1 MSEKNISI
9 ENNLNQTYCCGKDF
23 RSVDNSCINSFN
35 DKDKRINNSYTQPSS
50 YNYNI
55 ISNRNNNSLNSPPI
69 LNDDD
74 YIKERYSIIKEEN
87 SELKKKLFNLEKG
100 YKIKKGEME
109 EKILILRDENSNLQ
123 LQIQKTIEK
132 HKDAFKNNDDIFNMN
147 KTLLN
152 DINKLKNEVN
162 ILKDS
167 ITRKNAEIEEK
178 NKIINDLLEEKNM
191 ILEEESM
198 YKNQIS
204 NLEKDK
210 EILINQ
216 IQDLNVAISDKIAPK
231 LKQNENSLI
240 NLQDQIENLRMD
252 NEKYKSDNTVLFNES
267 KTQKNLIKILAK
279 QNKKLLREIKIIH
292 DRDLMLMNNM
302 DKIDSNNS
310 SKFKIFFE
318 KRSNDN
324 RHLLEEEMSILK
336 QSQKFI
342 DDDDDEQ
349 CDGNYEKNK
358 EEENSNFAS
367 LEITEDADNIRDV
380 IKKGNNDSVTN
391 NEERNNESNINELN
405 EISSIINNEIIVKKN
420 IGSINNDDD
429 ISTINSN
436 LVKSKNFKKKLFNN
450 NYREDV
456 NKYKA
461 PILSNT
467 FYKNMP
473 LNLGFNSNRIKEIK
487 SKNKSSK
494 KYDKHLK
501 LKSLTIAENKRI
513 NFRDRFE
520 GIKAKKLKLSDK
532 NNNMQIK
539 NIHTKREND
548 ISNERHLYTMD
559 GKLNLKNNFTN
570 TTLEQSKNNYSSEEN
585 DNNQMNEDMSYENK
599 ALESYNSNTIES
611 GNNNNSNALLY
622 SQAKSLLSEYVEDLD
637 VI

>member
-1 MSEKNISI
+1 
-9 ENNLNQTYCCGKDF
+9 
-23 RSVDNSCINSFN
+23 
-35 DKDKRINNSYTQPSS
+35 
-50 YNYNI
+50 
-55 ISNRNNNSLNSPPI
+55 
-69 LNDDD
+69 
-74 YIKERYSIIKEEN
+74 
-87 SELKKKLFNLEKG
+87 
-100 YKIKKGEME
+100 
-109 EKILILRDENSNLQ
+109 
-123 LQIQKTIEK
+123 
-132 HKDAFKNNDDIFNMN
+132 
-147 KTLLN
+147 
-152 DINKLKNEVN
+152 
-162 ILKDS
+162 
-167 ITRKNAEIEEK
+167 
-178 NKIINDLLEEKNM
+178 
-191 ILEEESM
+191 
-198 YKNQIS
+198 
-204 NLEKDK
+204 
-210 EILINQ
+210 
-216 IQDLNVAISDKIAPK
+216 
-231 LKQNENSLI
+231 
-240 NLQDQIENLRMD
+240 MD

-267 KTQKNLIKILAK
+267 KAQKNLIKILAK
-279 QNKKLLREIKIIH
+279 QNKKLLREIKIIY

-302 DKIDSNNS
+302 DKIDSSNS
-310 SKFKIFFE
+310 SKFKLFFE
-318 KRSNDN
+318 KSSNDN

-349 CDGNYEKNK
+349 CDENYEKNK

-367 LEITEDADNIRDV
+367 LEITEDVDNTREV

-391 NEERNNESNINELN
+391 NEERNNVSNINQLN

-420 IGSINNDDD
+420 KGSINNDDD

-450 NYREDV
+450 NFREDV

-473 LNLGFNSNRIKEIK
+473 INLGFNSNRIKEIK

-494 KYDKHLK
+494 KYGKHLK

-585 DNNQMNEDMSYENK
+585 DNNLMNEDMSYENK
-599 ALESYNSNTIES
+599 ALDSYNSNTIES

>member
-23 RSVDNSCINSFN
+23 RSVDNSYINSFN
-35 DKDKRINNSYTQPSS
+35 DKEKRINNSYTQPSS
-50 YNYNI
+50 TNYNI
-55 ISNRNNNSLNSPPI
+55 ISNQNNNSLNSPPI

-74 YIKERYSIIKEEN
+74 YIKERYTIIKEEN

-132 HKDAFKNNDDIFNMN
+132 HKDAYKNNDDIFNMN

-198 YKNQIS
+198 FKNQIS

-231 LKQNENSLI
+231 LRQNENSLV

-252 NEKYKSDNTVLFNES
+252 NEKYKSDNTVLFNEN
-267 KTQKNLIKILAK
+267 KAQKNLIKILAK
-279 QNKKLLREIKIIH
+279 QNKKLLREIKIIY
-292 DRDLMLMNNM
+292 DRDLMLMNNI

-310 SKFKIFFE
+310 SKFKIFLE
-318 KRSNDN
+318 KSSIDN

-336 QSQKFI
+336 QSQKYF
-342 DDDDDEQ
+342 DDDDNEQ
-349 CDGNYEKNK
+349 CDENYENNK

-367 LEITEDADNIRDV
+367 LEITEDVDIIRDV
-380 IKKGNNDSVTN
+380 IKKGSNDSVTN
-391 NEERNNESNINELN
+391 NEERNNISNINQLN

-420 IGSINNDDD
+420 KGSINHEDD

-436 LVKSKNFKKKLFNN
+436 VVKSKNFKKKLFNN
-450 NYREDV
+450 NFMEDI

-473 LNLGFNSNRIKEIK
+473 LNLAINSNRIKEIK

-494 KYDKHLK
+494 KYDKNLK
-501 LKSLTIAENKRI
+501 IKSLTTVGNKKI
-513 NFRDRFE
+513 NFRDRFD
-520 GIKAKKLKLSDK
+520 GIKAKKLKLSEH
-532 NNNMQIK
+532 NNMHIK

-548 ISNERHLYTMD
+548 IDNERHLYTME

-570 TTLEQSKNNYSSEEN
+570 TTLEQSKNNYSSEETE
-585 DNNQMNEDMSYENK
+585 NNQMNEDMSYENK
-599 ALESYNSNTIES
+599 ALDSYNSNTIES
-611 GNNNNSNALLY
+611 GKNNNSNALLY

>member
-23 RSVDNSCINSFN
+23 RSVDNSYINSFN
-35 DKDKRINNSYTQPSS
+35 DKEKRINNSYTQPSS
-50 YNYNI
+50 TNYNI
-55 ISNRNNNSLNSPPI
+55 ISNQNNNSLSPPI

-132 HKDAFKNNDDIFNMN
+132 HKDAYKNNDDIFNMN

-198 YKNQIS
+198 FKNQIS

-231 LKQNENSLI
+231 LRQNENSLI
-240 NLQDQIENLRMD
+240 NLQEQIENLRMD
-252 NEKYKSDNTVLFNES
+252 NEKYKSDNTVLFNENKS
-267 KTQKNLIKILAK
+267 QKNLIKILAK
-279 QNKKLLREIKIIH
+279 QNKKLLREIKIIY
-292 DRDLMLMNNM
+292 DRDLMLMNNI

-318 KRSNDN
+318 KSSIDN

-336 QSQKFI
+336 QSQKYF
-342 DDDDDEQ
+342 DDDDNEQ
-349 CDGNYEKNK
+349 CDENYENNK

-367 LEITEDADNIRDV
+367 LEITEDVDIIRDV
-380 IKKGNNDSVTN
+380 IKKGSNDSVTN
-391 NEERNNESNINELN
+391 NEERNNISNINQLN

-420 IGSINNDDD
+420 KGSINHEDD

-436 LVKSKNFKKKLFNN
+436 VVKSKNFKKKLFNN
-450 NYREDV
+450 NFMEDV

-473 LNLGFNSNRIKEIK
+473 LNLAINSNRIKEIK

-494 KYDKHLK
+494 KYDKNLK
-501 LKSLTIAENKRI
+501 IKSLTTVGNKKI
-513 NFRDRFE
+513 NFRDRFD
-520 GIKAKKLKLSDK
+520 GIKAKKLKLSEH
-532 NNNMQIK
+532 NNMHIK

-548 ISNERHLYTMD
+548 IDNERHLYTME

-570 TTLEQSKNNYSSEEN
+570 TTLEQSKNNYSSEETE
-585 DNNQMNEDMSYENK
+585 NNQMNEDMSYENK
-599 ALESYNSNTIES
+599 ALDSYNSNTIES
-611 GNNNNSNALLY
+611 GKNNNSNTLLY

>member
-23 RSVDNSCINSFN
+23 RSVDNSYINSFN
-35 DKDKRINNSYTQPSS
+35 DKEKRINNSYTQPSS
-50 YNYNI
+50 TNYNI
-55 ISNRNNNSLNSPPI
+55 NANQNNNSLNSPPI

-132 HKDAFKNNDDIFNMN
+132 QKDAFKNNDDIFNIN

-152 DINKLKNEVN
+152 DVNKLKNEVN

-178 NKIINDLLEEKNM
+178 NKIINDLLEEKNV

-198 YKNQIS
+198 FKNQIS

-216 IQDLNVAISDKIAPK
+216 IQDLNIAISDKIAPK
-231 LKQNENSLI
+231 LRQNENSLI

-279 QNKKLLREIKIIH
+279 QNKKLLREIKIIY

-302 DKIDSNNS
+302 DKIDGNNS

-318 KRSNDN
+318 KSRMDN
-324 RHLLEEEMSILK
+324 RQLLEEEMSILK

-342 DDDDDEQ
+342 DDEEDEQ
-349 CDGNYEKNK
+349 CDKNYENNK
-358 EEENSNFAS
+358 ETENSNFVS
-367 LEITEDADNIRDV
+367 LEITEDADNIREV
-380 IKKGNNDSVTN
+380 IKKGNNESVSN
-391 NEERNNESNINELN
+391 NEEKNNVSNINQLN
-405 EISSIINNEIIVKKN
+405 EISSIINNEIIVKKSK
-420 IGSINNDDD
+420 GSINDDD
-429 ISTINSN
+429 ISTISSN
-436 LVKSKNFKKKLFNN
+436 LIRSKNFKKKIFNN
-450 NYREDV
+450 NFMEDV
-456 NKYKA
+456 NNLKA

-494 KYDKHLK
+494 KYDKNLK
-501 LKSLTIAENKRI
+501 LKSLTTVENKKI
-513 NFRDRFE
+513 NFHDRFD
-520 GIKAKKLKLSDK
+520 GIKMKKLKLSDH
-532 NNNMQIK
+532 NNMHIK
-539 NIHTKREND
+539 NILTKREINVK
-548 ISNERHLYTMD
+548 NERHLYTMD

-570 TTLEQSKNNYSSEEN
+570 TTLEQSKNNYSSEET

-599 ALESYNSNTIES
+599 ALDSYNSNTIES

>member
-1 MSEKNISI
+1 
-9 ENNLNQTYCCGKDF
+9 
-23 RSVDNSCINSFN
+23 
-35 DKDKRINNSYTQPSS
+35 
-50 YNYNI
+50 
-55 ISNRNNNSLNSPPI
+55 
-69 LNDDD
+69 
-74 YIKERYSIIKEEN
+74 
-87 SELKKKLFNLEKG
+87 
-100 YKIKKGEME
+100 ME

-279 QNKKLLREIKIIH
+279 QNKKLLREIKIIY

-318 KRSNDN
+318 KSSMDN

-336 QSQKFI
+336 QNQKFI
-342 DDDDDEQ
+342 DDEEDEQ
-349 CDGNYEKNK
+349 CGENYENNK
-358 EEENSNFAS
+358 ETENSNFVS
-367 LEITEDADNIRDV
+367 LEITEDADNIREV
-380 IKKGNNDSVTN
+380 IKKGNNESVTN
-391 NEERNNESNINELN
+391 NEEKNNVTNINQLN

-420 IGSINNDDD
+420 KGSINDDD
-429 ISTINSN
+429 ISTISSN
-436 LVKSKNFKKKLFNN
+436 LIKSKNFTKKLFNN
-450 NYREDV
+450 NFMEDV
-456 NKYKA
+456 NNYTA

-494 KYDKHLK
+494 KYDKNLK
-501 LKSLTIAENKRI
+501 LKSLTTVENKKI
-513 NFRDRFE
+513 NFRERFD
-520 GIKAKKLKLSDK
+520 GIKTKKLKLSEH
-532 NNNMQIK
+532 NNMHIK
-539 NIHTKREND
+539 NILTKRENNVK
-548 ISNERHLYTMD
+548 NERHLYTMD
-559 GKLNLKNNFTN
+559 GKLNLQNNFTN

>member
-23 RSVDNSCINSFN
+23 RSVDNSYINSFN
-35 DKDKRINNSYTQPSS
+35 DKEKRINNSYTQPSS
-50 YNYNI
+50 TNYNI
-55 ISNRNNNSLNSPPI
+55 ISNQNNNSLSPPI

-132 HKDAFKNNDDIFNMN
+132 HKDAYKNNDDIFNMN

-198 YKNQIS
+198 FKNQIS

-231 LKQNENSLI
+231 LRQNENSLI

-252 NEKYKSDNTVLFNES
+252 NEKYKSDNTVLFNEN
-267 KTQKNLIKILAK
+267 KAQKNLIKILAK
-279 QNKKLLREIKIIH
+279 QNKKLLREIKIIY
-292 DRDLMLMNNM
+292 DRDLMLMNNIE
-302 DKIDSNNS
+302 KIDSNNS

-318 KRSNDN
+318 KSSIDN

-336 QSQKFI
+336 QSQKYF
-342 DDDDDEQ
+342 DDDDNEQ
-349 CDGNYEKNK
+349 CDENYENNK

-367 LEITEDADNIRDV
+367 LEITEDVDIIRDV
-380 IKKGNNDSVTN
+380 IKKGSNDSVTN
-391 NEERNNESNINELN
+391 NEERNNISNINQLN

-420 IGSINNDDD
+420 KGSINHEDD

-436 LVKSKNFKKKLFNN
+436 VVKSKNFKKKLFNN
-450 NYREDV
+450 NFMEDI

-473 LNLGFNSNRIKEIK
+473 LNLAINSNRIKEIK

-494 KYDKHLK
+494 KYDKNLK
-501 LKSLTIAENKRI
+501 IKSLTTVGNKKI
-513 NFRDRFE
+513 NFRDRFD
-520 GIKAKKLKLSDK
+520 GIKAKKLKLSEH
-532 NNNMQIK
+532 NNMHIK

-548 ISNERHLYTMD
+548 IDNERHLYTME

-570 TTLEQSKNNYSSEEN
+570 TTLEQSKNNYSSEETE
-585 DNNQMNEDMSYENK
+585 NNQMNEDMSYENK
-599 ALESYNSNTIES
+599 ALDSYNSNTIES
-611 GNNNNSNALLY
+611 GKNNNSNTLLY

>member
-1 MSEKNISI
+1 MSEKNISK

-23 RSVDNSCINSFN
+23 RSVDNSYINSFN
-35 DKDKRINNSYTQPSS
+35 DKEKRINNSYTQPSS
-50 YNYNI
+50 TNYNI
-55 ISNRNNNSLNSPPI
+55 ISNQNNNSLNSPPI

-74 YIKERYSIIKEEN
+74 YIKERYTIIKEEN

-132 HKDAFKNNDDIFNMN
+132 HKDTYKNNDDIFNMN

-198 YKNQIS
+198 FKNQIS

-231 LKQNENSLI
+231 LRQNENSLI

-252 NEKYKSDNTVLFNES
+252 NEKYKSDNTVLFNEN
-267 KTQKNLIKILAK
+267 KAQKNLIKILAK
-279 QNKKLLREIKIIH
+279 QNKKLLREIKIIY

-302 DKIDSNNS
+302 DKIDNNNS
-310 SKFKIFFE
+310 SKFKIFLE
-318 KRSNDN
+318 KSSIDN

-336 QSQKFI
+336 QSQKYF
-342 DDDDDEQ
+342 DDDDNEQ
-349 CDGNYEKNK
+349 CDENYENNK
-358 EEENSNFAS
+358 GEENSNFAS
-367 LEITEDADNIRDV
+367 LEITEDVDIIRDV

-391 NEERNNESNINELN
+391 NEERNNISNINQLN

-420 IGSINNDDD
+420 KGSINHEDD

-436 LVKSKNFKKKLFNN
+436 VVKSKNFKKKLFNN
-450 NYREDV
+450 NFMGDV

-473 LNLGFNSNRIKEIK
+473 LNLAINSNRIKEIK
-487 SKNKSSK
+487 SKNKSNK
-494 KYDKHLK
+494 KYDKNLK
-501 LKSLTIAENKRI
+501 IKSLTTVGNKKI
-513 NFRDRFE
+513 NFRDRFD
-520 GIKAKKLKLSDK
+520 GIKAKKLKLSEH
-532 NNNMQIK
+532 NNMHIK
-539 NIHTKREND
+539 SIHTKREND
-548 ISNERHLYTMD
+548 IDNERHLYTMD

-570 TTLEQSKNNYSSEEN
+570 TTLEQSKNNYSSEETE
-585 DNNQMNEDMSYENK
+585 NNQMNEDMSYENK
-599 ALESYNSNTIES
+599 ALDSYNSNTIES
-611 GNNNNSNALLY
+611 GKNNNCNTLLY

>member
-23 RSVDNSCINSFN
+23 RSVDNSYINSFN
-35 DKDKRINNSYTQPSS
+35 DKEKRINNSYTQPSS
-50 YNYNI
+50 TNYNI
-55 ISNRNNNSLNSPPI
+55 ISNQNNNSLNSPPI

-132 HKDAFKNNDDIFNMN
+132 HKDAYKNNDDIFNMN

-198 YKNQIS
+198 FKNQIS

-231 LKQNENSLI
+231 LRQNENSLI

-252 NEKYKSDNTVLFNES
+252 NEKYKSDNTVLFNEN
-267 KTQKNLIKILAK
+267 KAQKNLIKILAK
-279 QNKKLLREIKIIH
+279 QNKKLLREIKIIY
-292 DRDLMLMNNM
+292 DRDLMLMNNI

-318 KRSNDN
+318 KSSIDN

-336 QSQKFI
+336 QSQKYF
-342 DDDDDEQ
+342 DDDDNEQ
-349 CDGNYEKNK
+349 CDENYENNK

-367 LEITEDADNIRDV
+367 LEITEDVDIIRDV
-380 IKKGNNDSVTN
+380 IKKGSNDSVTN
-391 NEERNNESNINELN
+391 NEERNNISNINQLN

-420 IGSINNDDD
+420 KGSINHEDD

-436 LVKSKNFKKKLFNN
+436 VVKSKNFKKKLFNN
-450 NYREDV
+450 NFMEDI

-473 LNLGFNSNRIKEIK
+473 LNLAINSNRIKEIK

-494 KYDKHLK
+494 KYDKNLK
-501 LKSLTIAENKRI
+501 IKSLTTVGNKKI
-513 NFRDRFE
+513 NFRDRFD
-520 GIKAKKLKLSDK
+520 GIKAKKLKLSEH
-532 NNNMQIK
+532 NNMHIK

-548 ISNERHLYTMD
+548 IDNERHLYTME

-570 TTLEQSKNNYSSEEN
+570 TTLEQSKNNYSSEETE
-585 DNNQMNEDMSYENK
+585 NNQMNEDMSYENK
-599 ALESYNSNTIES
+599 ALDSYNSNTIES
-611 GNNNNSNALLY
+611 GKNNNSNTLLY

>member
-23 RSVDNSCINSFN
+23 RSVDNSYINSFN
-35 DKDKRINNSYTQPSS
+35 DKEKRINNSYTQPSS
-50 YNYNI
+50 TNYNI
-55 ISNRNNNSLNSPPI
+55 ISNQNNNSLNSPPI

-74 YIKERYSIIKEEN
+74 YIKERYTIIKEEN

-132 HKDAFKNNDDIFNMN
+132 HKDAYKNNDDIFNMN

-198 YKNQIS
+198 FKNQIS

-231 LKQNENSLI
+231 LRQNENSLI

-252 NEKYKSDNTVLFNES
+252 NEKYKSDNTVLFNEN
-267 KTQKNLIKILAK
+267 KAQKNLIKILAK
-279 QNKKLLREIKIIH
+279 QNKKLLREIKIIY
-292 DRDLMLMNNM
+292 DRDLMLMNNI

-310 SKFKIFFE
+310 SKFKIFLE
-318 KRSNDN
+318 KSSIDN

-336 QSQKFI
+336 QSQKYF
-342 DDDDDEQ
+342 DDDDNEQ
-349 CDGNYEKNK
+349 CDENYENNK

-367 LEITEDADNIRDV
+367 LEITEDVDIIRDV
-380 IKKGNNDSVTN
+380 IKKESNDSVTN
-391 NEERNNESNINELN
+391 NEERNNISNINQLN

-420 IGSINNDDD
+420 KGSINHEDD

-436 LVKSKNFKKKLFNN
+436 VVKSKNFKKKLFNN
-450 NYREDV
+450 NFMEDI

-473 LNLGFNSNRIKEIK
+473 LNLAINSNRIKEIK

-494 KYDKHLK
+494 KYDKNLK
-501 LKSLTIAENKRI
+501 IKSLTTVGNKKI
-513 NFRDRFE
+513 NFRDRFD
-520 GIKAKKLKLSDK
+520 GIKAKKLKLSEH
-532 NNNMQIK
+532 NNMHIK

-548 ISNERHLYTMD
+548 IDNERHLYTME

-570 TTLEQSKNNYSSEEN
+570 TTLEQSKNNYSSEETE
-585 DNNQMNEDMSYENK
+585 NNQMNEDMSYENK
-599 ALESYNSNTIES
+599 ALDSYNSNTIES
-611 GNNNNSNALLY
+611 GKNNNSNTLLY

>member
-23 RSVDNSCINSFN
+23 RSVDNSYINSFN
-35 DKDKRINNSYTQPSS
+35 DKEKRINNSYTQPSS
-50 YNYNI
+50 TNYNI
-55 ISNRNNNSLNSPPI
+55 ISNQNNNSLNSPPI

-74 YIKERYSIIKEEN
+74 YIKERYTIIKEEN

-132 HKDAFKNNDDIFNMN
+132 HKDAYKNNDDIFNMN

-198 YKNQIS
+198 FKNQIS

-231 LKQNENSLI
+231 LRQNENSLI

-252 NEKYKSDNTVLFNES
+252 NEKYKSDNTVLFNEN
-267 KTQKNLIKILAK
+267 KAQKNLIKILAK
-279 QNKKLLREIKIIH
+279 QNKKLLREIKIIY

-302 DKIDSNNS
+302 DKIDNNNS

-318 KRSNDN
+318 KNSIDS

-336 QSQKFI
+336 QSQKYF
-342 DDDDDEQ
+342 DDDDNEQFDE
-349 CDGNYEKNK
+349 NYENNK

-367 LEITEDADNIRDV
+367 LEITEDVDIIRNV
-380 IKKGNNDSVTN
+380 IKKGNNESVTN
-391 NEERNNESNINELN
+391 NEERNNISNINQLN

-420 IGSINNDDD
+420 KGSINHEDD

-436 LVKSKNFKKKLFNN
+436 VVKSKNFKKKLFNN
-450 NYREDV
+450 NFMEDV

-461 PILSNT
+461 PILSST

-473 LNLGFNSNRIKEIK
+473 LNLAINSNRIKEIK

-494 KYDKHLK
+494 KYDKNLK
-501 LKSLTIAENKRI
+501 IKSLTTVGNKKI
-513 NFRDRFE
+513 NFRDRFD
-520 GIKAKKLKLSDK
+520 GIKAKKLKLSEH
-532 NNNMQIK
+532 NNMHIK

-548 ISNERHLYTMD
+548 IDNERHLYTME

-570 TTLEQSKNNYSSEEN
+570 TTLEQSKNNYSSEETE
-585 DNNQMNEDMSYENK
+585 NNQMNEDMSYENK
-599 ALESYNSNTIES
+599 ALDSYNSNTIES
-611 GNNNNSNALLY
+611 GKNNNSNTLLY

>member
-23 RSVDNSCINSFN
+23 RSVDNSYINSFN
-35 DKDKRINNSYTQPSS
+35 DKEKRINNSYTQPSS
-50 YNYNI
+50 TNYNI
-55 ISNRNNNSLNSPPI
+55 ISNQNNNSLSPPI

-132 HKDAFKNNDDIFNMN
+132 HKDAYKNNDDIFNMN

-198 YKNQIS
+198 FKNQIS

-231 LKQNENSLI
+231 LRQNENSLI

-252 NEKYKSDNTVLFNES
+252 NEKYKSDNTVLFNEN
-267 KTQKNLIKILAK
+267 KAQKNLIKILAK
-279 QNKKLLREIKIIH
+279 QNKKLLREIKIIY
-292 DRDLMLMNNM
+292 DRDLMLMNNIE
-302 DKIDSNNS
+302 KIDSNNS

-318 KRSNDN
+318 KSSIDN

-336 QSQKFI
+336 QSQKYF
-342 DDDDDEQ
+342 DDDDNEQ
-349 CDGNYEKNK
+349 CDENYENNK

-367 LEITEDADNIRDV
+367 LEITEDVDIIRDV
-380 IKKGNNDSVTN
+380 IKKGSNDSVTN
-391 NEERNNESNINELN
+391 NEERNNISNINQLN

-420 IGSINNDDD
+420 KGSINHEDD

-436 LVKSKNFKKKLFNN
+436 VVKSKNFKKKLFNN
-450 NYREDV
+450 NFMEDV

-473 LNLGFNSNRIKEIK
+473 LNLAINSNRIKEIK

-494 KYDKHLK
+494 KYDKNLK
-501 LKSLTIAENKRI
+501 IKSLTTVGNKKI
-513 NFRDRFE
+513 NFRDRFD
-520 GIKAKKLKLSDK
+520 GIKAKKLKLSEH
-532 NNNMQIK
+532 NNMHIK

-548 ISNERHLYTMD
+548 IDNERHLYTME

-570 TTLEQSKNNYSSEEN
+570 TTLEQSKNNYSSEETE
-585 DNNQMNEDMSYENK
+585 NNQMNEDMSYENK
-599 ALESYNSNTIES
+599 ALDSYNSNTIES
-611 GNNNNSNALLY
+611 GKNNNSNTLLY

>member
-23 RSVDNSCINSFN
+23 RSVDNSYINSFN
-35 DKDKRINNSYTQPSS
+35 DKEKRINNSYTQPSS
-50 YNYNI
+50 TNYNI
-55 ISNRNNNSLNSPPI
+55 IYNQNNNSLNSPPI

-74 YIKERYSIIKEEN
+74 YIKERYTIIKEEN

-132 HKDAFKNNDDIFNMN
+132 HKDAYKNNDDIFNMN

-198 YKNQIS
+198 FKNQIS

-231 LKQNENSLI
+231 LRQNENSLI

-252 NEKYKSDNTVLFNES
+252 NEKYKSDNTVLFNEN
-267 KTQKNLIKILAK
+267 KAQKNLIKILAK
-279 QNKKLLREIKIIH
+279 QNKKLLREIKIIY
-292 DRDLMLMNNM
+292 DRDLMLMNNI

-310 SKFKIFFE
+310 SKFKIFLE
-318 KRSNDN
+318 KSSIDN

-336 QSQKFI
+336 QSQKYF
-342 DDDDDEQ
+342 DDDDNEQ
-349 CDGNYEKNK
+349 CDENYENNK

-367 LEITEDADNIRDV
+367 LEITEDVDIIRDV
-380 IKKGNNDSVTN
+380 IKKGSNDSVTN
-391 NEERNNESNINELN
+391 NEERNNISNINQLN

-420 IGSINNDDD
+420 KGSINHEDD

-436 LVKSKNFKKKLFNN
+436 VVKSKNFKKKLFNN
-450 NYREDV
+450 NFMEDI

-473 LNLGFNSNRIKEIK
+473 LNLAINSNRIKEIK

-494 KYDKHLK
+494 KYDKNLK
-501 LKSLTIAENKRI
+501 IKSLTTVGNKKI
-513 NFRDRFE
+513 NFRDRFD
-520 GIKAKKLKLSDK
+520 GIKAKKLKLSEH
-532 NNNMQIK
+532 NNMHIK

-548 ISNERHLYTMD
+548 IDNERHLYTME

-570 TTLEQSKNNYSSEEN
+570 TTLEQSKNNYSSEETE
-585 DNNQMNEDMSYENK
+585 NNQMNEDMSYENK
-599 ALESYNSNTIES
+599 ALDSYNSNTIES
-611 GNNNNSNALLY
+611 GKNNNSNTLLY

>member
-23 RSVDNSCINSFN
+23 RSVDNSYINSFN
-35 DKDKRINNSYTQPSS
+35 DKEKRINNSYTQPSS
-50 YNYNI
+50 TNYNI
-55 ISNRNNNSLNSPPI
+55 ISNQNNNSLNSPPI

-132 HKDAFKNNDDIFNMN
+132 HKDAYKNNDDIFNMN

-198 YKNQIS
+198 FKNQIS

-231 LKQNENSLI
+231 LRQNENSLI

-252 NEKYKSDNTVLFNES
+252 NEKYKSDNTVLFNEN
-267 KTQKNLIKILAK
+267 KAQKNLIKILAK
-279 QNKKLLREIKIIH
+279 QNKKLLREIKIIY
-292 DRDLMLMNNM
+292 DRDLMLMNNI

-318 KRSNDN
+318 KSSIDN

-336 QSQKFI
+336 QSQKYF
-342 DDDDDEQ
+342 DDDDNEQ
-349 CDGNYEKNK
+349 CDENYENNK

-367 LEITEDADNIRDV
+367 LEITEDVDIIRDV
-380 IKKGNNDSVTN
+380 IKKGSNDSVTN
-391 NEERNNESNINELN
+391 NEERNNISNINQLN

-420 IGSINNDDD
+420 KGSINHEDD

-436 LVKSKNFKKKLFNN
+436 VVKSKNFKKKLFNN
-450 NYREDV
+450 NFMEDV

-473 LNLGFNSNRIKEIK
+473 LNLAINSNRIKELK

-494 KYDKHLK
+494 KYDKNLK
-501 LKSLTIAENKRI
+501 IKSLTTVGNKKI
-513 NFRDRFE
+513 NFRDRFD
-520 GIKAKKLKLSDK
+520 GIKAKKLKLSEH
-532 NNNMQIK
+532 NNMHIK

-548 ISNERHLYTMD
+548 IDNERHLYTME

-570 TTLEQSKNNYSSEEN
+570 TTLEQSKNNYSSEETE
-585 DNNQMNEDMSYENK
+585 NNQMNEDMSYENK
-599 ALESYNSNTIES
+599 ALDSYNSNTIES
-611 GNNNNSNALLY
+611 GKNNNSNTLLY

>member
-23 RSVDNSCINSFN
+23 RSVDNSYINYFN
-35 DKDKRINNSYTQPSS
+35 DKEKRINNSYTHTSS
-50 YNYNI
+50 TNYNI
-55 ISNRNNNSLNSPPI
+55 ISNQNNNSLNSPPI

-74 YIKERYSIIKEEN
+74 YIKERYTIIKEEN

-132 HKDAFKNNDDIFNMN
+132 HKDAYKNNDDIFNMN

-198 YKNQIS
+198 FKNQIS

-231 LKQNENSLI
+231 LRQNENSLI

-252 NEKYKSDNTVLFNES
+252 NEKYKSDNTVLFNEN
-267 KTQKNLIKILAK
+267 KAQKNLIKILAK
-279 QNKKLLREIKIIH
+279 QNKKLLREIKIIY
-292 DRDLMLMNNM
+292 DRDLMLMNNI

-310 SKFKIFFE
+310 SKFKIFLE
-318 KRSNDN
+318 KSSIDN

-336 QSQKFI
+336 QSQKYF
-342 DDDDDEQ
+342 DDDDNEQYDE
-349 CDGNYEKNK
+349 NYENNK

-367 LEITEDADNIRDV
+367 LEITEDVDIIKDV
-380 IKKGNNDSVTN
+380 IKKGSNDSVTN
-391 NEERNNESNINELN
+391 NEERNNISNINQLN

-420 IGSINNDDD
+420 KGSINHEDD

-436 LVKSKNFKKKLFNN
+436 VVKSKNFKKKLFNN
-450 NYREDV
+450 NFMEDV

-461 PILSNT
+461 PILSST

-473 LNLGFNSNRIKEIK
+473 LNLAINKIRNRFR
-487 SKNKSSK
+487 KNKFK
-494 KYDKHLK
+494 
-501 LKSLTIAENKRI
+501 NKEL
-513 NFRDRFE
+513 FF
-520 GIKAKKLKLSDK
+520 
-532 NNNMQIK
+532 
-539 NIHTKREND
+539 
-548 ISNERHLYTMD
+548 
-559 GKLNLKNNFTN
+559 
-570 TTLEQSKNNYSSEEN
+570 
-585 DNNQMNEDMSYENK
+585 YE
-599 ALESYNSNTIES
+599 
-611 GNNNNSNALLY
+611 
-622 SQAKSLLSEYVEDLD
+622 
-637 VI
+637 

>member
-23 RSVDNSCINSFN
+23 RSVDNSYINSFN
-35 DKDKRINNSYTQPSS
+35 DKEKRINNSYTQPSS
-50 YNYNI
+50 TNYNI
-55 ISNRNNNSLNSPPI
+55 ISNQNNNSLNSPPI

-132 HKDAFKNNDDIFNMN
+132 HKDAYKSNDDIFNMN

-198 YKNQIS
+198 FKNQIS

-231 LKQNENSLI
+231 LRQNENSLI

-252 NEKYKSDNTVLFNES
+252 NEKYKSDNTVLFNEN
-267 KTQKNLIKILAK
+267 KAQKNLIKILAK
-279 QNKKLLREIKIIH
+279 QNKKLLREIKIIY
-292 DRDLMLMNNM
+292 DRDLMLMNNI

-318 KRSNDN
+318 KSSIDN

-336 QSQKFI
+336 QSQKYF
-342 DDDDDEQ
+342 DDDDNEQ
-349 CDGNYEKNK
+349 CDENYENNK

-367 LEITEDADNIRDV
+367 LEITEDVDIIRDV
-380 IKKGNNDSVTN
+380 IKKGSNDSVTN
-391 NEERNNESNINELN
+391 NEERNNISNINQLN

-420 IGSINNDDD
+420 KGSINHEDD

-436 LVKSKNFKKKLFNN
+436 VVKSKNFKKKLFNN
-450 NYREDV
+450 NFMEDI

-473 LNLGFNSNRIKEIK
+473 LNLAINSNRIKEIK

-494 KYDKHLK
+494 KYDKNLK
-501 LKSLTIAENKRI
+501 IKSLTTVGNKKI
-513 NFRDRFE
+513 NFRDRFD
-520 GIKAKKLKLSDK
+520 GIKAKKLKLSEH
-532 NNNMQIK
+532 NNMHIK
-539 NIHTKREND
+539 NIHTKREKD
-548 ISNERHLYTMD
+548 IANERHLYTME

-570 TTLEQSKNNYSSEEN
+570 TTLEQSKNNYSSEETE
-585 DNNQMNEDMSYENK
+585 NNQMNEDMSYENK
-599 ALESYNSNTIES
+599 ALDSYNSNTIES
-611 GNNNNSNALLY
+611 GKNNNSNTLLY

>member
-23 RSVDNSCINSFN
+23 RSVDNSYINSFN
-35 DKDKRINNSYTQPSS
+35 DKEKRINNSYTQPSS
-50 YNYNI
+50 TNYNI
-55 ISNRNNNSLNSPPI
+55 ISNQNYNSLNSPPI

-74 YIKERYSIIKEEN
+74 YIKERYTIIKEEN

-132 HKDAFKNNDDIFNMN
+132 HKDAYKNNDDIFNMN

-198 YKNQIS
+198 FKNQIS

-231 LKQNENSLI
+231 LRQNENSLI

-252 NEKYKSDNTVLFNES
+252 NEKYKSDNTVLFNEN
-267 KTQKNLIKILAK
+267 KAQKNLIKILAK
-279 QNKKLLREIKIIH
+279 QNKKLLREIKIIY
-292 DRDLMLMNNM
+292 DRDLMLMNNI

-310 SKFKIFFE
+310 SKFKIFLE
-318 KRSNDN
+318 KSSIDN

-336 QSQKFI
+336 QSQKYF
-342 DDDDDEQ
+342 DDDDNEQ
-349 CDGNYEKNK
+349 CDENYENNK

-367 LEITEDADNIRDV
+367 LEITEDVDIIRDV
-380 IKKGNNDSVTN
+380 IKKESNDSVTN
-391 NEERNNESNINELN
+391 NEERNNISNINQLN

-420 IGSINNDDD
+420 KGSINHEDD

-436 LVKSKNFKKKLFNN
+436 VVKSKNFKKKLFNN
-450 NYREDV
+450 NFMEDV

-461 PILSNT
+461 PILSST

-473 LNLGFNSNRIKEIK
+473 LNLAINSNRIKEIK

-494 KYDKHLK
+494 KYDKNLK
-501 LKSLTIAENKRI
+501 IKSLTTVGNKKI
-513 NFRDRFE
+513 NFRDRFD
-520 GIKAKKLKLSDK
+520 GIKAKKLKLSEH
-532 NNNMQIK
+532 NNMHIK

-548 ISNERHLYTMD
+548 IDNERHLYTME

-570 TTLEQSKNNYSSEEN
+570 TTLEQSKNNYSSEETE
-585 DNNQMNEDMSYENK
+585 NNQMNEDMSYENK
-599 ALESYNSNTIES
+599 ALDSYNSNTIES
-611 GNNNNSNALLY
+611 GKNNNSNTLLY

>member
-23 RSVDNSCINSFN
+23 RSVDNSYINSFN
-35 DKDKRINNSYTQPSS
+35 DKEKRINNSYTQPSS
-50 YNYNI
+50 TNYNI
-55 ISNRNNNSLNSPPI
+55 ISNQNNNSLNSPSI

-74 YIKERYSIIKEEN
+74 YIKERYTIIKEEN

-132 HKDAFKNNDDIFNMN
+132 HKDAYKNNDDIFNMN

-198 YKNQIS
+198 FKNQIS

-231 LKQNENSLI
+231 LRQNENSLI

-252 NEKYKSDNTVLFNES
+252 NEKYKSDNTVLFNEN
-267 KTQKNLIKILAK
+267 KAQKNLIKILAK
-279 QNKKLLREIKIIH
+279 QNKKLLREIKIIY

-302 DKIDSNNS
+302 DKIDNNNS

-318 KRSNDN
+318 KNSIDS

-336 QSQKFI
+336 QSQKYF
-342 DDDDDEQ
+342 DDDDNEQFDE
-349 CDGNYEKNK
+349 NYENNK

-367 LEITEDADNIRDV
+367 LEITEDVDIIRNV
-380 IKKGNNDSVTN
+380 IKKGNNESVTN
-391 NEERNNESNINELN
+391 NEERNNISNINQLN

-420 IGSINNDDD
+420 KGSINHEDD

-436 LVKSKNFKKKLFNN
+436 VVKSKNFKKKLFNN
-450 NYREDV
+450 NFMEDV

-461 PILSNT
+461 PILSST

-473 LNLGFNSNRIKEIK
+473 LNLAINSNRIKEIK

-494 KYDKHLK
+494 KYDKNLK
-501 LKSLTIAENKRI
+501 IKSLTTVGNKKI
-513 NFRDRFE
+513 NFRDRFD
-520 GIKAKKLKLSDK
+520 GIKAKKLKLSEH
-532 NNNMQIK
+532 NNMHIK

-548 ISNERHLYTMD
+548 IDNERHLYTME

-570 TTLEQSKNNYSSEEN
+570 TTLEQSKNNYSSEETE
-585 DNNQMNEDMSYENK
+585 NNQMNEDMSYENK
-599 ALESYNSNTIES
+599 ALDSYNSNTIES
-611 GNNNNSNALLY
+611 GKNNNSNTLLY

>member
-23 RSVDNSCINSFN
+23 RSVDNSYINSFN
-35 DKDKRINNSYTQPSS
+35 DKEKRINNSYTQPSS
-50 YNYNI
+50 TNYNI
-55 ISNRNNNSLNSPPI
+55 ISNQNNNSLNSPPI

-74 YIKERYSIIKEEN
+74 YIKERYTIIKEEN

-132 HKDAFKNNDDIFNMN
+132 HKDAYKNNDDIFNMN

-198 YKNQIS
+198 FKNQIS

-231 LKQNENSLI
+231 LRQNENSLV

-252 NEKYKSDNTVLFNES
+252 NEKYKSDNTVLFNEN
-267 KTQKNLIKILAK
+267 KAQKNLIKILAK
-279 QNKKLLREIKIIH
+279 QNKKLLREIKIIY
-292 DRDLMLMNNM
+292 DRDLMLMNNI

-310 SKFKIFFE
+310 SKFKIFLE
-318 KRSNDN
+318 KSSIDN

-336 QSQKFI
+336 QSQKYF
-342 DDDDDEQ
+342 DDDDNEQ
-349 CDGNYEKNK
+349 CDENYENNK

-367 LEITEDADNIRDV
+367 LEITEDVDIIRDV
-380 IKKGNNDSVTN
+380 IKKGSNDSVTN
-391 NEERNNESNINELN
+391 NEERNNISNINQLN

-420 IGSINNDDD
+420 KGSINHEDD

-436 LVKSKNFKKKLFNN
+436 VVKSKNFKKKLFNN
-450 NYREDV
+450 NFMEDI

-473 LNLGFNSNRIKEIK
+473 LNLAINSNRIKEIK

-494 KYDKHLK
+494 KYDKNLK
-501 LKSLTIAENKRI
+501 IKSLTTVGNKKI
-513 NFRDRFE
+513 NFRDRFD
-520 GIKAKKLKLSDK
+520 GIKAKKLKLSEH
-532 NNNMQIK
+532 NNMHIK

-548 ISNERHLYTMD
+548 IDNERHLYTME

-570 TTLEQSKNNYSSEEN
+570 TTLEQSKNNYSSEETE
-585 DNNQMNEDMSYENK
+585 NNQMNEDMSYENK
-599 ALESYNSNTIES
+599 ALDSYNSNTIES
-611 GNNNNSNALLY
+611 GKNNNSNTLLY

>member
-23 RSVDNSCINSFN
+23 RSVDNSYINSFN
-35 DKDKRINNSYTQPSS
+35 DKEKRINNSYTQPSS
-50 YNYNI
+50 TNYNI
-55 ISNRNNNSLNSPPI
+55 ISNQKNNSLNSPPI

-74 YIKERYSIIKEEN
+74 YIKERYTIIKEEN

-132 HKDAFKNNDDIFNMN
+132 HKDAYKNNDDIFNMN

-198 YKNQIS
+198 FKNQIS

-231 LKQNENSLI
+231 LRQNENSLV

-252 NEKYKSDNTVLFNES
+252 NEKYKSDNTVLFNEN
-267 KTQKNLIKILAK
+267 KAQKNLIKILAK
-279 QNKKLLREIKIIH
+279 QNKKLLREIKIIY

-302 DKIDSNNS
+302 DKIDNNNS

-318 KRSNDN
+318 KNSIDS

-336 QSQKFI
+336 QSQKYF
-342 DDDDDEQ
+342 DDDDNEQ
-349 CDGNYEKNK
+349 CDENYENNK

-367 LEITEDADNIRDV
+367 LEITEDVDIIRDV
-380 IKKGNNDSVTN
+380 IKKGSNDSVTN
-391 NEERNNESNINELN
+391 NEERNNISNINQLN

-420 IGSINNDDD
+420 KGSINHEDD

-436 LVKSKNFKKKLFNN
+436 VVKSKNFKKKLFNN
-450 NYREDV
+450 NFMEDI

-473 LNLGFNSNRIKEIK
+473 LNLAINSNRIKEIK

-494 KYDKHLK
+494 KYDKNLK
-501 LKSLTIAENKRI
+501 IKSLTTVGNKKI
-513 NFRDRFE
+513 NFRDRFD
-520 GIKAKKLKLSDK
+520 GIKAKKLKLSEH
-532 NNNMQIK
+532 NNMHIK

-548 ISNERHLYTMD
+548 IDNERHLYTME

-570 TTLEQSKNNYSSEEN
+570 TTLEQSKNNYSSEETE
-585 DNNQMNEDMSYENK
+585 NNQMNEDMSYENK
-599 ALESYNSNTIES
+599 ALDSYNSNTIES
-611 GNNNNSNALLY
+611 GKNNNSNTLLY

>member
-1 MSEKNISI
+1 MFEKNISI

-23 RSVDNSCINSFN
+23 RSVDNSYINSFN
-35 DKDKRINNSYTQPSS
+35 DKEKRINNSYTQPSS
-50 YNYNI
+50 TNYNI
-55 ISNRNNNSLNSPPI
+55 IYNQNNNSLNSPPI

-74 YIKERYSIIKEEN
+74 YIKERYTIIKEEN

-132 HKDAFKNNDDIFNMN
+132 HKDAYKNNDDIFNMN

-198 YKNQIS
+198 FKNQIS

-231 LKQNENSLI
+231 LRQNENSLI

-252 NEKYKSDNTVLFNES
+252 NEKYKSDNTVLFNEN
-267 KTQKNLIKILAK
+267 KAQKNLIKILAK
-279 QNKKLLREIKIIH
+279 QNKKLLREIKIIY
-292 DRDLMLMNNM
+292 DRDLMLMNNI

-310 SKFKIFFE
+310 SKFKIFLE
-318 KRSNDN
+318 KSSIDN

-336 QSQKFI
+336 QSQKYF
-342 DDDDDEQ
+342 DDDDNEQ
-349 CDGNYEKNK
+349 CDENYENNK

-367 LEITEDADNIRDV
+367 LEITEDVDIIRDV
-380 IKKGNNDSVTN
+380 IKKGSNDSVTN
-391 NEERNNESNINELN
+391 NEERNNISNINQLN

-420 IGSINNDDD
+420 KGSINHEDD

-436 LVKSKNFKKKLFNN
+436 VVKSKNFKKKLFNN
-450 NYREDV
+450 NFMEDV

-461 PILSNT
+461 PILSST

-473 LNLGFNSNRIKEIK
+473 LNLAINSNRIKEIK
-487 SKNKSSK
+487 SKNKSSQ
-494 KYDKHLK
+494 KYDKNLK
-501 LKSLTIAENKRI
+501 IKSLTTVGNKKI
-513 NFRDRFE
+513 NFRDRFD
-520 GIKAKKLKLSDK
+520 GIKAKKLKLSEH
-532 NNNMQIK
+532 NNMHIK

-548 ISNERHLYTMD
+548 IDNERHLYTME

-570 TTLEQSKNNYSSEEN
+570 TTLEQSKNNYSSEETE
-585 DNNQMNEDMSYENK
+585 NNQMNEDMSYENK
-599 ALESYNSNTIES
+599 ALDSYNSNTIES
-611 GNNNNSNALLY
+611 GKNNNSNTLLY